1 MSEYSEKLKNK
12 LSKIS
17 SRAKA
22 KAAKKHAKA
31 EKKGGAVVGTKTTT
45 HANPRTMTSHTK
57 TEKVYAKEQKEL
69 DKGVVKQSKA
79 IDRDY
84 TKTQREKKR
93 KSYKGLG
100 LAGRV
105 ANKLKSR
112 SKSPRAPRAGGAGS
126 SPSARQ
132 GGAAVN
138 KMRNKGRLR
147 ASKKAGCYGKNC
159 N

>member
-1 MSEYSEKLKNK
+1 MSEYSEKLKKK
-12 LSKIS
+12 LGKIS
-17 SRAKA
+17 ARAKA

-45 HANPRTMTSHTK
+45 HANPRTMTSHTR

-84 TKTQREKKR
+84 KRNERKKKR

-100 LAGRV
+100 LASRV
-105 ANKLKSR
+105 ANKVKSSAGGR
-112 SKSPRAPRAGGAGS
+112 KAPRPGRPAKS
-126 SPSARQ
+126 SSAQR

-138 KMRNKGRLR
+138 KMRNKGRLK
-147 ASKKAGCYGKNC
+147 ASKKAGCHNKDC
-159 N
+159 

>member
-17 SRAKA
+17 ARAKA

-31 EKKGGAVVGTKTTT
+31 EKKDGVVVGTKTTT
-45 HANPRTMTSHTK
+45 SANPRTLTPHTR

-79 IDRDY
+79 IDKDY
-84 TKTQREKKR
+84 KKEQKRKKR
-93 KSYKGLG
+93 RSYKGLG
-100 LAGRV
+100 LAGRA
-105 ANKLKSR
+105 ANKIR
-112 SKSPRAPRAGGAGS
+112 SSAGGRKAPRPGRPARS
-126 SPSARQ
+126 SSAQQ

-147 ASKKAGCYGKNC
+147 ASKKAGCYGKDC
-159 N
+159 